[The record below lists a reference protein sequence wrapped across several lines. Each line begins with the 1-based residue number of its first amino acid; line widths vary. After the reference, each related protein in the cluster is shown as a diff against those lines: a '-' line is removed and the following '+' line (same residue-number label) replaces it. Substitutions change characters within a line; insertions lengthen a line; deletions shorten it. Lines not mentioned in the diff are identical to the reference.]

1 MHLALS
7 YNRIIYRTLSLYIY
21 IYVTVTVNKKSP
33 SIGSIAKLI
42 AITTLVS
49 KLFGFVRQSVI
60 AAAFGLGAVSNAYT
74 YAYILP
80 SFFLVILGGINGP
93 FHSALL
99 SVLAKKEK
107 SAAAP
112 IVETVSTLVSLVL
125 LIITA
130 LVIIFA
136 SNIIDLSGSQLTTET
151 KELAVLQLRIMAPL
165 ALLAGL
171 IGIGFGTLSAVD
183 SYLLPSISPL
193 LSSLTLT
200 LGVGYILWRFGE
212 QINTPQYYQLGA
224 IVLAGGTLAG
234 GLLQWLSQ
242 LILQWRLNMGT
253 LRLRFNWRLPG
264 VMEIFRLM
272 APAILSSGMATV
284 SLTVDLQFV
293 SGIEG
298 AAFAISSANFIMLTP
313 LGIISN
319 MILVPFLPI
328 FSRLAAPEN
337 WSELKVKIRQG
348 LFLGALSLLPLS
360 AIFISLALPIAK
372 LAFERGQFDTHGSQF
387 VASLLM
393 VYGFGM
399 VFYMARDVLV
409 RVFYGL
415 GDAQTP
421 FKISIVN
428 VLLNALLDYLLVNI
442 WGAPGILM
450 ATIGVNM
457 MATIAFLWILN
468 RRLHGLPLK
477 QWGKDLVSLL
487 VATTVACFASYA
499 VSQGFEKAIG
509 NGKYWD
515 FTFNFEGTF
524 GYHNE
529 SKPVMNGKVEVN
541 LRGEK
546 PATTGSY

>member
-1 MHLALS
+1 
-7 YNRIIYRTLSLYIY
+7 
-21 IYVTVTVNKKSP
+21 VTTNKKSSP

-42 AITTLVS
+42 AITTLAS
-49 KLFGFVRQSVI
+49 KLFGFVRQMAI
-60 AAAFGLGAVSNAYT
+60 TAAFGLGAVSNAYT
-74 YAYILP
+74 YAYNIP

-112 IVETVSTLVSLVL
+112 IVETVSTLVSITLLGLTVL
-125 LIITA
+125 I
-130 LVIIFA
+130 VIFA
-136 SNIIDLSGSQLTTET
+136 PNLIDITGSQLALET
-151 KELAVLQLRIMAPL
+151 RELAILQLRIMAPL

-171 IGIGFGTLSAVD
+171 IGIGFGSLSAVD

-200 LGVGYILWRFGE
+200 LGVGYLLWRFGE
-212 QINTPQYYQLGA
+212 QINTPQYFQLGA
-224 IVLAGGTLAG
+224 IVLAGGTLVG

-242 LILQWRLNMGT
+242 LILQWRLGMGT

-264 VMEIFRLM
+264 VMEVFRLM

-293 SGIEG
+293 SAIKG
-298 AAFAISSANFIMLTP
+298 AAFAINSANFIMLTP

-319 MILVPFLPI
+319 IILVPFLPI

-337 WSELKVKIRQG
+337 WDELKVKIRQG

-360 AIFISLALPIAK
+360 AIFISLALPIVK
-372 LAFERGQFDTHGSQF
+372 LAYERGEFDANASNL

-399 VFYMARDVLV
+399 VFYMARDVLL
-409 RVFYGL
+409 RVFYAL

-421 FKISIVN
+421 FKISIIN
-428 VLLNALLDYLLVNI
+428 VLLNALFDYLLVSY

-450 ATIGVNM
+450 ATIGVNIL
-457 MATIAFLWILN
+457 ATATFLWILN
-468 RRLHGLPLK
+468 RRLNGLPLWK
-477 QWGKDLVSLL
+477 WGQDFAGLL
-487 VATTVACFASYA
+487 VATAIASLASYG
-499 VSQGFEKAIG
+499 VSQGFERAISNG
-509 NGKYWD
+509 NL
-515 FTFNFEGTF
+515 FLLL
-524 GYHNE
+524 
-529 SKPVMNGKVEVN
+529 VELSLASGVAIVVFS
-541 LRGEK
+541 LIAIQLKLPELIILSSRIRQKLGR
-546 PATTGSY
+546 

>member
-1 MHLALS
+1 MTA
-7 YNRIIYRTLSLYIY
+7 
-21 IYVTVTVNKKSP
+21 NKKSSP
-33 SIGSIAKLI
+33 SIGSIAKLV
-42 AITTLVS
+42 AITTLAS
-49 KLFGFVRQSVI
+49 KLFGFIRQI
-60 AAAFGLGAVSNAYT
+60 AITAAFGIGAVSNAYT
-74 YAYILP
+74 YAYIIP

-112 IVETVSTLVSLVL
+112 IVETVSTLVSIALLVL
-125 LIITA
+125 TLLI
-130 LVIIFA
+130 IIFA
-136 SNIIDLSGSQLTTET
+136 SNLIDLSGSKLALET

-212 QINTPQYYQLGA
+212 QINTPEYYQLGA
-224 IVLAGGTLAG
+224 IVLGGGTLAG
-234 GLLQWLSQ
+234 GFLQWLSQ
-242 LILQWRLNMGT
+242 LILQWRLDMGT

-264 VMEIFRLM
+264 VMEVFRLM

-298 AAFAISSANFIMLTP
+298 AAIAISSANFIMLTP

-328 FSRLAAPEN
+328 FSRLALPEN
-337 WSELKVKIRQG
+337 WNELKVKIRQG

-360 AIFISLALPIAK
+360 AIFMALALPIVK
-372 LAFERGQFDTHGSQF
+372 LAFERGQFDANASQL
-387 VASLLM
+387 VASLLA

-421 FKISIVN
+421 FKISIIN

-450 ATIGVNM
+450 ATIGVNII
-457 MATIAFLWILN
+457 ATIAFLGILN
-468 RRLHGLPLK
+468 RRLHGLPLG
-477 QWGKDLVSLL
+477 QWGQDLVGLL
-487 VATTVACFASYA
+487 VATAMAGVASYA
-499 VSQGFEKAIG
+499 VSQGLEKAIG
-509 NGKYWD
+509 NG
-515 FTFNFEGTF
+515 
-524 GYHNE
+524 
-529 SKPVMNGKVEVN
+529 N
-541 LRGEK
+541 LLLLLLELILASGVAIIIFSLIAMQLKLPELTVLTSRIRQKLGR
-546 PATTGSY
+546 

>member
-1 MHLALS
+1 
-7 YNRIIYRTLSLYIY
+7 
-21 IYVTVTVNKKSP
+21 VTVNKKSSP

-42 AITTLVS
+42 AITTLAS

-74 YAYILP
+74 YAYIIP

-112 IVETVSTLVSLVL
+112 IVETVSTLVSIVL
-125 LIITA
+125 LILTLLI
-130 LVIIFA
+130 IIFA
-136 SNIIDLSGSQLTTET
+136 SNLIDLSGSQLAPET

-193 LSSLTLT
+193 LSSLTLI

-242 LILQWRLNMGT
+242 LILQWRLDMGT

-264 VMEIFRLM
+264 VMEVFRLM

-360 AIFISLALPIAK
+360 AIFISLALPIVK

-421 FKISIVN
+421 FKISIIN

-442 WGAPGILM
+442 WGVPGILM

-457 MATIAFLWILN
+457 IATIAFLWILN

-477 QWGKDLVSLL
+477 QWGKDLVGLSI
-487 VATTVACFASYA
+487 ATTVACFASYA
-499 VSQGFEKAIG
+499 VSQGLEKAIG
-509 NGKYWD
+509 N
-515 FTFNFEGTF
+515 
-524 GYHNE
+524 
-529 SKPVMNGKVEVN
+529 SN
-541 LRGEK
+541 LLLLLLQLSIASGVAIIIFSLIAIQLKLPELTILTSRIKQKLGR
-546 PATTGSY
+546 

>member
-1 MHLALS
+1 MTA
-7 YNRIIYRTLSLYIY
+7 
-21 IYVTVTVNKKSP
+21 NKKSSP

-42 AITTLVS
+42 AITTLAS
-49 KLFGFVRQSVI
+49 KLFGFVRQLVI
-60 AAAFGLGAVSNAYT
+60 TAAFGIGAVSNAYT
-74 YAYILP
+74 YAYIIP
-80 SFFLVILGGINGP
+80 GFFLVILGGINGP

-112 IVETVSTLVSLVL
+112 IVETVSTLVSIAL
-125 LIITA
+125 LILTLLI
-130 LVIIFA
+130 VIFA
-136 SNIIDLSGSQLTTET
+136 SNLIDLSGPKLALEA
-151 KELAVLQLRIMAPL
+151 KELAVLQLQIMAPL

-200 LGVGYILWRFGE
+200 FGVGYILWRFGE

-224 IVLAGGTLAG
+224 IVLAGGTLLG

-242 LILQWRLNMGT
+242 LILQWRLGMGT
-253 LRLRFNWRLPG
+253 LRLRFNWHLPG
-264 VMEIFRLM
+264 VMEVFRLM
-272 APAILSSGMATV
+272 APAILASGMATI

-298 AAFAISSANFIMLTP
+298 AAIAITSANFIMLTP

-319 MILVPFLPI
+319 IILVPFLPI

-337 WSELKVKIRQG
+337 WDELKVKIRQG

-360 AIFISLALPIAK
+360 AIFISLALPIVK
-372 LAFERGQFDTHGSQF
+372 LAFERGQFDADASQF
-387 VASLLM
+387 VASLLV

-399 VFYMARDVLV
+399 VFYMARDILV

-421 FKISIVN
+421 LKISIIN
-428 VLLNALLDYLLVNI
+428 VLLNVLLDYLLVNI

-468 RRLHGLPLK
+468 RRLHGLPIR
-477 QWGKDLVSLL
+477 QWGQDLVGLL
-487 VATTVACFASYA
+487 VATATAGLASYG
-499 VSQGFEKAIG
+499 VSQGLEKAIG
-509 NGKYWD
+509 NGNLFLLLLELSLASGVAIVIFSLIAMQLKLP
-515 FTFNFEGTF
+515 ELIIL
-524 GYHNE
+524 
-529 SKPVMNGKVEVN
+529 SSRIRQKLGK
-541 LRGEK
+541 
-546 PATTGSY
+546 